1 MSWAGAL
8 REVRTMRFEEVYG
21 RFQRGSLSCVEAA
34 DILGMSERN
43 FLRYRNRYE
52 GEGAE
57 GLYDRRV
64 GRVSARRVPVDEAT
78 RVIALYATKYF
89 DFNVKHFHEK
99 LVTEHGFKRGY
110 SWTKRVLQG
119 AGQVKRAKKRGAY
132 RRKRPR
138 KALPGVML
146 HQDGSRH
153 HWVPEVEWDLIVTM
167 DDATSAIYSAFF
179 VEQEGTMS
187 SFQALLEVIN
197 GHGLFGSL
205 YADRG
210 SHYWMTKAAG
220 AGVDKRN
227 PTQVKRALDQLGIE
241 LIPASAPEARGRS
254 ERMFGTLQGRL
265 PQELRAAAITTMAA
279 ANRYL
284 HEVFLPV
291 HNARFRVSA
300 SEAGSAFIPY
310 VGRDLADILC
320 IQEVRVV
327 GRDNCVA
334 YKRLSLQIPPDRH
347 RHHYVKA
354 SVRVHEYSDGQLA
367 VFHGPRCLAR
377 YHADGRLIGE
387 TDNAKSAA

>member
-1 MSWAGAL
+1 
-8 REVRTMRFEEVYG
+8 MRFEEVYG
-21 RFQRGSLSCVEAA
+21 RVQRGRLSCAQAA

-43 FLRYRNRYE
+43 FLRYRRRYE
-52 GEGAE
+52 AEGAE

-64 GRVSARRVPVDEAT
+64 GRVSGRRLAVDVAT
-78 RVIALYATKYF
+78 RVIELYATRYF

-99 LVTEHGFKRGY
+99 LVSEHGYKFSY
-110 SWTKRVLQG
+110 SWTKRVLQD
-119 AGQVKRAKKRGAY
+119 AGQVKPAKKRGVH

-138 KALPGVML
+138 KALPGMML

-153 HWVPEVEWDLIVTM
+153 QWVADVEWDLIVTL
-167 DDATSAIYSAFF
+167 DDATSEIYSAFF

-187 SFQALLEVIN
+187 SFQALREVI
-197 GHGLFGSL
+197 GARGLFGAL

-210 SHYWMTKAAG
+210 SHYWITKTAEQ
-220 AGVDKRN
+220 GVDEET
-227 PTQVKRALDQLGIE
+227 PTQVKRALDQLGIT

-265 PQELRAAAITTMAA
+265 PQELRAAGITTMAA
-279 ANRYL
+279 ADQYL
-284 HEVFLPV
+284 REVFLPA
-291 HNARFRVSA
+291 HNKAFRVPA
-300 SEAGSAFIPY
+300 AEPGTAFVAYI
-310 VGRDLADILC
+310 GRDLDDVLC
-320 IQEVRVV
+320 IQEERVV

-354 SVRVHEYSDGQLA
+354 KVRVHEYPDGRLA

-377 YHADGRLIGE
+377 YGADGKLIGE
-387 TDNAKSAA
+387 TENAKTAA

>member
-1 MSWAGAL
+1 
-8 REVRTMRFEEVYG
+8 MRFEEVYG
-21 RFQRGSLSCVEAA
+21 RFQHGRLSCAEAA

-43 FLRYRNRYE
+43 FLRYRTRYE
-52 GEGAE
+52 AAGAE

-64 GRVSARRVPVDEAT
+64 GRVSGRRLAVDVAT
-78 RVIALYATKYF
+78 RVIELYATKYF

-99 LVTEHGFKRGY
+99 LVTEHGFKLSY
-110 SWTKRVLQG
+110 TWTKRVLQD
-119 AGQVKRAKKRGAY
+119 AGQVKRAKKRGAH

-138 KALPGVML
+138 KALPGMML

-153 HWVPEVEWDLIVTM
+153 HWVPDAEWDLIVTM
-167 DDATSAIYSAFF
+167 DDATSEIYSAFF
-179 VEQEGTMS
+179 IEQEGTMS
-187 SFQALLEVIN
+187 TFQALREVI
-197 GHGLFGSL
+197 GTHGLFGSL

-210 SHYWMTKAAG
+210 SHYWITKAANQG
-220 AGVDKRN
+220 IDETT
-227 PTQVKRALDQLGIE
+227 PTQVKRALDQLGIT

-265 PQELRAAAITTMAA
+265 PQELRAAGITTMAA

-284 HEVFLPV
+284 REIFLPV
-291 HNARFRVSA
+291 HNAAFRA
-300 SEAGSAFIPY
+300 PAAEPGTAFIAY

-320 IQEVRVV
+320 LQEDRVV

-354 SVRVHEYSDGQLA
+354 KVRVHEYPDGGLA

-387 TDNAKSAA
+387 TENAKTAA

>member
-1 MSWAGAL
+1 MGWTSAL
-8 REVRTMRFEEVYG
+8 RGIRIMRFDEVYG
-21 RFQRGSLSCVEAA
+21 RFLRGSLSCGEAA
-34 DILGMSERN
+34 DLLGMSERN
-43 FLRYRNRYE
+43 FLRYRHRYE
-52 GEGAE
+52 ADGAE

-64 GRVSARRVPVDEAT
+64 GRASAKRIAVDVAA
-78 RVIALYATKYF
+78 RVIELYATKYF

-99 LVTEHGFKRGY
+99 LVAEHGFTLSY
-110 SWTKRVLQG
+110 SWTKRVLQD
-119 AGQVKRAKKRGAY
+119 AGQVARAKKRGAH

-138 KALPGVML
+138 KALPGMML

-153 HWVPEVEWDLIVTM
+153 FWVPDEQWDLIVTM
-167 DDATSAIYSAFF
+167 DDATSDIYSMFF
-179 VEQEGTMS
+179 VEEEGTLS
-187 SFQALLEVIN
+187 SFQGLHEVIAR
-197 GHGLFGSL
+197 HGLFGSL

-210 SHYWMTKAAG
+210 SHYWVTKAAG
-220 AGVDKRN
+220 QGVDREA

-265 PQELRAAAITTMAA
+265 PQELRTAGITTMAA

-284 HEVFLPV
+284 SEAFLPA
-291 HNARFRVSA
+291 HNARFRVA
-300 SEAGSAFIPY
+300 AAEEGSAFVPY

-320 IQEVRVV
+320 IQEERVV

-354 SVRVHEYSDGQLA
+354 RVRVHEYPAGTLA

-377 YHADGRLIGE
+377 YTADGVLADGK
-387 TDNAKSAA
+387 TDAKSAA

>member
-1 MSWAGAL
+1 
-8 REVRTMRFEEVYG
+8 MRFEEVYG
-21 RFQRGSLSCVEAA
+21 RFQRDRLSCAEAA
-34 DILGMSERN
+34 DILGMSERT
-43 FLRYRNRYE
+43 FLRYRTRYE
-52 GEGAE
+52 SEGAE

-64 GRVSARRVPVDEAT
+64 GRVSGRRLPVDVAT

-99 LVTEHGFKRGY
+99 LVTEHGFKVSY
-110 SWTKRVLQG
+110 TWTKRVLQD
-119 AGQVKRAKKRGAY
+119 ADQVKRAKKRGAH

-138 KALPGVML
+138 KALPGMML

-153 HWVPEVEWDLIVTM
+153 RWVPDVEWDLIVTM
-167 DDATSAIYSAFF
+167 DDATSEIYSAFF

-187 SFQALLEVIN
+187 SFQALLEVI
-197 GHGLFGSL
+197 GTHGLFGSL

-210 SHYWMTKAAG
+210 SHYWITKAANQG
-220 AGVDKRN
+220 IDEET
-227 PTQVKRALDQLGIE
+227 PTQVKRALDQLGIT

-265 PQELRAAAITTMAA
+265 PQELRAAGITTMAA
-279 ANRYL
+279 ANQYL
-284 HEVFLPV
+284 REVFLPV
-291 HNARFRVSA
+291 HNAGFRVPA
-300 SEAGSAFIPY
+300 AEPGTAFITY

-320 IQEVRVV
+320 LQEDRVV

-354 SVRVHEYSDGQLA
+354 KVRVHEYPDGRLA

-377 YHADGRLIGE
+377 YQADGRLIGE
-387 TDNAKSAA
+387 TENAKTAA

>member
-1 MSWAGAL
+1 
-8 REVRTMRFEEVYG
+8 MRFEEIYG
-21 RFQRGSLSCVEAA
+21 RFQRGRLSCAEAA
-34 DILGMSERN
+34 DILGMSERT
-43 FLRYRNRYE
+43 FLRCRTRYE
-52 GEGAE
+52 AEGAE

-64 GRVSARRVPVDEAT
+64 GRVSGRRLPVDVAT
-78 RVIALYATKYF
+78 RMIALYATKYF

-99 LVTEHGFKRGY
+99 LVAEHGFKVSY
-110 SWTKRVLQG
+110 TWTKRVLQD
-119 AGQVKRAKKRGAY
+119 AGQVKRAKKRGAH

-138 KALPGVML
+138 KALPGMML

-153 HWVPEVEWDLIVTM
+153 RWVPDVEWDLIVTM
-167 DDATSAIYSAFF
+167 DDATSEIYSAFF

-187 SFQALLEVIN
+187 SFQALHEVI
-197 GHGLFGSL
+197 GTHGLFGSL

-210 SHYWMTKAAG
+210 SHYWITKAANQG
-220 AGVDKRN
+220 IDEET
-227 PTQVKRALDQLGIE
+227 PTQVKRALDQLGIT

-265 PQELRAAAITTMAA
+265 PQELRAAGITTMAA

-284 HEVFLPV
+284 REVFLPA
-291 HNARFRVSA
+291 HNAAFRA
-300 SEAGSAFIPY
+300 PAAEPGTAFIAY

-320 IQEVRVV
+320 LQEDRVV

-354 SVRVHEYSDGQLA
+354 KVRVHEYPNGRLA
-367 VFHGPRCLAR
+367 VFHGPRCLTR

-387 TDNAKSAA
+387 TENAKTAA